1 MMKITAIEAAIQF
14 VNDEFP
20 ECEIAILAGS
30 TSRGE
35 ETKTSDLDILIFDSN
50 ISDYRES
57 FVRYGWRIECFVN
70 NNESCLKHFRSDRE
84 KGRPVL
90 ATMIIEGKVLRDEGL
105 VEKIKE
111 EALLYIKQ
119 GPTPLTS
126 EFIRASRYFMYDLL
140 DDFIDAK
147 SEEEEI
153 ILINTISIQLADF
166 ILRLNGQWSGRGK
179 TLTRALKNYNSE
191 LSDRFFSALNTYYR
205 DRNKQPIVEFINDI
219 YEPIGG
225 QLFDGFS
232 MGKS

>member
-1 MMKITAIEAAIQF
+1 MKITALEAAVQF

-30 TSRGE
+30 ASRGE
-35 ETKTSDLDILIFDSN
+35 ETRTSDLDILIFDSN
-50 ISDYRES
+50 ISEYRES
-57 FVRYGWRIECFVN
+57 FERYGWRIECFVN

-90 ATMIIEGKVLRDEGL
+90 ATMIIEGKVLRDKGL

-111 EALLYIKQ
+111 EALFYIKQ
-119 GPTPLTS
+119 GPTPLAS

-153 ILINTISIQLADF
+153 ILLNTISIQLADF

-205 DRNKQPIVEFINDI
+205 DKNKQPIVEFINDI